1 MKNRALS
8 TSAGMY
14 LNYLIVGMSII
25 ILPQNM
31 DVLAKQWQTNLAGVA
46 VVISAVGLGR
56 VFVSLVSGVLSDKL
70 GRRLFIILGGLL
82 SIVFFL
88 GELLCTS
95 LTLALIFAIIG
106 GIGGAF
112 LDSGTYPALMEL
124 FPEHKTIANV
134 TLKAFASIGQFTLPL
149 VISFIVAQH
158 LWYGWSFIMCIAVLA
173 VVVLFITFFAHF
185 PVREQ
190 QTNVQH
196 SNSHVVKNHSK
207 KSGNIWIDGL
217 LFAIFG
223 YTADGVFLLVSIW
236 ITKYGQEVVGMN
248 DVSSR
253 ALVSY
258 YSVGSISCVLL
269 TIWLS
274 HRGVKDIQFLLS
286 YMAISFVSLLVLYL
300 FPTPVISTLMAFIV
314 GFSAAGGV
322 MQIGITVMGTFFPNE
337 KGTATGIITTASAIA
352 GFTVNLIA
360 GALATNLA
368 NVILFDVGLA
378 LIGFISAAL
387 ITIRYH
393 HIFDSQT
400 EQKTAVPLTVKHS

>member
-1 MKNRALS
+1 MKNRVLS

-56 VFVSLVSGVLSDKL
+56 VFVSLVSGVLSDRL
-70 GRRLFIILGGLL
+70 GRRLFILLGGLL
-82 SIVFFL
+82 SIAFFL
-88 GELLCTS
+88 GELLCHS
-95 LTLALIFAIIG
+95 LTFALFFAIIG

-124 FPEHKTIANV
+124 FPGHKTIANV
-134 TLKAFASIGQFTLPL
+134 TLKAFVSIGQFTLPL
-149 VISFIVAQH
+149 LISFIVAQR
-158 LWYGWSFIMCIAVLA
+158 LWYGWSFILCIAVLV
-173 VVVLFITFFAHF
+173 VVVLFLTLFAQF
-185 PVREQ
+185 PTTGHSTKVKEQ
-190 QTNVQH
+190 AAKTIPVESQ
-196 SNSHVVKNHSK
+196 

-217 LFAIFG
+217 LFAVFG

-274 HRGVKDIQFLLS
+274 HRGVKDIQFLIT
-286 YMAISFVSLLVLYL
+286 YMGISFISLLLLYL
-300 FPTPVISTLMAFIV
+300 FPTPIISTLMAFIV

-322 MQIGITVMGTFFPNE
+322 MQIGITVMGTFFPNK

-352 GFTVNLIA
+352 GFTVNLVA

-378 LIGFISAAL
+378 LIGFISASL
-387 ITIRYH
+387 ITMRYH
-393 HIFDSQT
+393 HIFNHQPKQT
-400 EQKTAVPLTVKHS
+400 SDVLTVKHS

>member
-1 MKNRALS
+1 
-8 TSAGMY
+8 MY

-56 VFVSLVSGVLSDKL
+56 VFVSLVSGVLSDRL
-70 GRRLFIILGGLL
+70 GRRLFILLGGLL
-82 SIVFFL
+82 SIAFFL
-88 GELLCTS
+88 GELLCHS
-95 LTLALIFAIIG
+95 LTFALFFAIIG

-124 FPEHKTIANV
+124 FPGHKTIANV
-134 TLKAFASIGQFTLPL
+134 TLKAFVSIGQFTLPL
-149 VISFIVAQH
+149 LISFIVAQR
-158 LWYGWSFIMCIAVLA
+158 LWYGWSFILCIAVLV
-173 VVVLFITFFAHF
+173 VVVLFLTLFAQF
-185 PVREQ
+185 PTTGHSTKVKEQ
-190 QTNVQH
+190 AAKTIPVESQ
-196 SNSHVVKNHSK
+196 

-217 LFAIFG
+217 LFAVFG

-274 HRGVKDIQFLLS
+274 HRGVKDIQFLIT
-286 YMAISFVSLLVLYL
+286 YMGISFISLLLLYL
-300 FPTPVISTLMAFIV
+300 FPTPIISTLMAFIV

-322 MQIGITVMGTFFPNE
+322 MQIGITVMGTFFPNK

-352 GFTVNLIA
+352 GFTVNLVA

-378 LIGFISAAL
+378 LIGFISASL
-387 ITIRYH
+387 ITMRYH
-393 HIFDSQT
+393 HIFNHQPKQT
-400 EQKTAVPLTVKHS
+400 SDVLTVKHS